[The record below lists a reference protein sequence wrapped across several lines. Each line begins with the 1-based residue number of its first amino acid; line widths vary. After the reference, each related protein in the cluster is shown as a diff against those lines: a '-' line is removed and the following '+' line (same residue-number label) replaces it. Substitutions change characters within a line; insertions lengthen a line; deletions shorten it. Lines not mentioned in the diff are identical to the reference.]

1 MNVSHIIVTYVR
13 PRKLLEETIIN
24 NNNKHYILVNELKT
38 GAYILSIQKV
48 GETSRIK
55 FVKE

>member
-1 MNVSHIIVTYVR
+1 M
-13 PRKLLEETIIN
+13 LEEYIIN
-24 NNNKHYILVNELKT
+24 AINEHSILVNELKT
-38 GAYILSIQKV
+38 GAYILSIQKD

>member
-1 MNVSHIIVTYVR
+1 M
-13 PRKLLEETIIN
+13 LEETVTN
-24 NNNKHYILVNELKT
+24 VSTQHTILVNELKT
-38 GAYILSIQKV
+38 GAYILSIQKE

>member
-1 MNVSHIIVTYVR
+1 M
-13 PRKLLEETIIN
+13 LEENITN
-24 NNNKHYILVNELKT
+24 ASNEHTVFVSELKT
-38 GAYILSIQKV
+38 GAYILSIQKE